1 MTLRKKNYIL
11 IFILILSLNSCKSSK
26 VVTVN
31 NPEPIIKSDLNPEE
45 INSIEKENLLPE
57 SLLPILENKVSIAE
71 KIIDYAKQFDGVK
84 YKYGGN
90 TTNGMDCSGLVTSVF
105 KSEAIELPRSSKDMA
120 TVGNKIDVEELQKGD
135 LLFFAT
141 KPNNREIS
149 HVGLVTEVRPGFVEF
164 IHATTKAGVIISNL
178 AERYWFITFV
188 QARRI
193 L

>member
-1 MTLRKKNYIL
+1 MKNTAL
-11 IFILILSLNSCKSSK
+11 IIILILSLNSCKSSK
-26 VVTVN
+26 VAAVKNIENVVHEEGIN
-31 NPEPIIKSDLNPEE
+31 DEPNSSDENIKISEPSELTEN
-45 INSIEKENLLPE
+45 INSK
-57 SLLPILENKVSIAE
+57 AD

-90 TTNGMDCSGLVTSVF
+90 TNKGMDCSGLVTIAF
-105 KSEAIELPRSSKDMA
+105 KNEDILLPRSSKDMA
-120 TVGNKIDVEELQKGD
+120 TVGNQIDVEDLQKGD

-141 KPNNREIS
+141 KPNKREIS

-164 IHATTKAGVIISNL
+164 IHATTKVGVIISNL
-178 AERYWFITFV
+178 AERYWHFAFV